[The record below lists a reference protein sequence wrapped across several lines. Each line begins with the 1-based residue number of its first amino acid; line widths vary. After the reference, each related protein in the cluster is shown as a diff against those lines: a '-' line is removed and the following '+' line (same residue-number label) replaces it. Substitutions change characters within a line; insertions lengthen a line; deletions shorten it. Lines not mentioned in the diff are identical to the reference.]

1 MQKHYQ
7 PCLVRQ
13 WVRLVNNDIKQYI
26 QNYAIEALMNSPVG
40 VQISRAMDFVEKAQN
55 NLYAL
60 YGKKDEAELIQIK
73 VGTILVLAVLRKIA
87 DGKMPKDFETLDW
100 EDIAKAVS
108 EYAVIK
114 SNEAYTVFVFD
125 LYERYIRFS
134 AEQLRAVQTDV
145 KVAAVLSLADELGCK
160 KELFSKMSITE
171 TQYIEDCMWICLE
184 AMIKMLSML
193 TGNNELGE
201 LTQAVGS
208 FAFEYARLR
217 IYKYQLNAVE
227 ELLDYQA
234 QVDDSLK
241 ARRIEFEAEIKKEA
255 EEFLGLIDNAFVPDF
270 RTAFLQ
276 SVMLAEAA
284 GVDTNE
290 ILRNS
295 ADIDSFFMD

>member
-1 MQKHYQ
+1 M
-7 PCLVRQ
+7 
-13 WVRLVNNDIKQYI
+13 NNDIKQYI

-40 VQISRAMDFVEKAQN
+40 VQISRAMDLVEKAQN

-60 YGKKDEAELIQIK
+60 YGKKDEAELTQIK
-73 VGTILVLAVLRKIA
+73 VGTILVLAVFRKIA
-87 DGKMPKDFETLDW
+87 DGKMPKDFETSDW

-108 EYAVIK
+108 EYAIIK

-134 AEQLRAVQTDV
+134 AEQLRAVQTDE
-145 KVAAVLSLADELGCK
+145 KVAAVLSLADELGYK

-193 TGNNELGE
+193 IGYNELGE
-201 LTQAVGS
+201 LTQAVSS

-234 QVDDSLK
+234 QVDDALN
-241 ARRIEFEAEIKKEA
+241 ARRIELETKIKKEA

>member
-1 MQKHYQ
+1 M
-7 PCLVRQ
+7 
-13 WVRLVNNDIKQYI
+13 NNDIKQYI
-26 QNYAIEALMNSPVG
+26 QNYAIEALMKSPVG
-40 VQISRAMDFVEKAQN
+40 VQISRAMDLVEKAQN

-60 YGKKDEAELIQIK
+60 YGKKDEAELTRIK

-87 DGKMPKDFETLDW
+87 DGKMPKEFETSDW

-134 AEQLRAVQTDV
+134 AEQLRAVQTDE
-145 KVAAVLSLADELGCK
+145 KVAVVLSLADELNCK

-193 TGNNELGE
+193 TGINELGE
-201 LTQAVGS
+201 LTQAVSS

-234 QVDDSLK
+234 QVDDALK

-276 SVMLAEAA
+276 SVMLAEAV